1 MLGTYA
7 YINPLVVVVLGWW
20 LLEDVLSPK
29 QLVGMVVILIG
40 VL

>member
-7 YINPLVVVVLGWW
+7 YINPLLAVLLGWW
-20 LLEDVLSPK
+20 LLEQILSPK

-40 VL
+40 LL